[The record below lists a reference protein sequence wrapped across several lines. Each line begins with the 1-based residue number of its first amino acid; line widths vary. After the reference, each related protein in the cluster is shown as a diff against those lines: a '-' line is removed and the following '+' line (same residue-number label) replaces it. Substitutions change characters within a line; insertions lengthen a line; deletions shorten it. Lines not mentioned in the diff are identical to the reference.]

1 MSNCTLCDLPT
12 GSDPHTDP
20 AVDGEYCCRGCLAV
34 ARSLDDVEDVA
45 DLEER
50 TPDAEPPDDFDG
62 ETAFLHVD
70 GMHCATCESF
80 LELTAAEREG
90 VAAAEAS
97 YATDTIRVEYDP
109 DRVTAGELP
118 ETLSVAGYTASDRAD
133 PEPAGDDVDVVRFLI
148 GGGFFGMMAMLW
160 YVLFLYPTY
169 FGYDPLLDLGGVG
182 GLYLFTQIWLFTS
195 IVLFYTGYPILRGA
209 YVSLRAGRPNM
220 DLLVSLAAVSSY
232 TYSTLAMLVGRTD
245 LYFDVTIAVILV
257 VTAGNGYESRIKSR
271 ATGMLSELT
280 TAAEREARRE
290 SGESVPTEA
299 VEPGDRLLVR
309 PGERVPFDGTVAEG
323 TAAVD
328 EALVTGESL
337 PATKRPGDTVRGG
350 TVVTDAPVVVEV
362 GEDATSTLDTLVRL
376 LWDIQSSRSGIQRL
390 VDRLATVFVPL
401 VVAVA
406 LVAGA
411 GTLAVGGSPTDAALV
426 ALTVLIVSCPCA
438 LGLATPLAIAA
449 GVRDAARRGIVIVS
463 DAVFEAG
470 AEIDAVVLD
479 KTGTLTD
486 GEMRLLETVVEGDV
500 AVADRDVTDRDA
512 ADRNTADRD
521 TADRDA
527 EDRTG
532 GSSTDA
538 NRALRRAAA
547 LERASAHPIAEAI
560 VDGFAAGA
568 GPADPSAPAVVDG
581 GTEPAVGGPLGDGT
595 VAPADPAGESADP
608 MEGSLDGIDL
618 GVDVADVAVTDR
630 GVEGRVDGDRVVVGH
645 RSLFEDRGWAL
656 PDRLREASER
666 ARADGNV
673 AVLVGWEGRVRGVLV
688 VGDDVREGWE
698 ALVTDLDDRG
708 KRVVVLTGDSA
719 AAARRF
725 AEHPAIDEV
734 FSEVPP
740 EAKAETVRRI
750 GARERVAMVG
760 DGSNDAPAL
769 AAADLGISVASGTDL
784 AADAADAVLLE
795 DRLAAIPELFDV
807 TSGTNRRIRENLGWA
822 FAYNA
827 IAIPLAVSGA
837 LNPLLAALA
846 MGTSSLLVVS
856 NSARSVVGRE

>member
-1 MSNCTLCDLPT
+1 MPNCTLCDLPT

-45 DLEER
+45 DLEDR

-97 YATDTIRVEYDP
+97 YATDTIRVEYDS
-109 DRVTAGELP
+109 DRVAAGELP
-118 ETLSVAGYTASDRAD
+118 EALSVAGYTASDRAD
-133 PEPAGDDVDVVRFLI
+133 PEPEGDDVDVVRFLI

-160 YVLFLYPTY
+160 YVIFLYPTY
-169 FGYDPLLDLGGVG
+169 FGYDPLLDLGGVS
-182 GLYLFTQIWLFTS
+182 GLYLFTNIWLFTS

-232 TYSTLAMLVGRTD
+232 AYSTLAMLVGRTD

-290 SGESVPTEA
+290 SGEPVPTEA

-337 PATKRPGDTVRGG
+337 PATKRPGDAVRGG
-350 TVVTDAPVVVEV
+350 TVVTDSAVVVEV

-401 VVAVA
+401 VVTVAV
-406 LVAGA
+406 VAGA
-411 GTLAVGGSPTDAALV
+411 GTLALGGSPTDAALV

-486 GEMRLLETVVEGDV
+486 GEMRLLET
-500 AVADRDVTDRDA
+500 AVDGSADA
-512 ADRNTADRD
+512 AD
-521 TADRDA
+521 
-527 EDRTG
+527 
-532 GSSTDA
+532 SPTDA
-538 NRALRRAAA
+538 DPGTDSDADRALRRAAA

-560 VDGFAAGA
+560 VDGFAARTGST
-568 GPADPSAPAVVDG
+568 DPTTPVADG
-581 GTEPAVGGPLGDGT
+581 GTEPAVEGPLGDGT
-595 VAPADPAGESADP
+595 VDPADPVGESVDST
-608 MEGSLDGIDL
+608 EGSTDGLGPGID
-618 GVDVADVAVTDR
+618 VSDVAVTDR
-630 GVEGRVDGDRVVVGH
+630 GVEGRIDGDRVVVGH
-645 RSLFEDRGWAL
+645 RSLFEDRGWTL
-656 PDRLREASER
+656 SDRLRKAGGR

-673 AVLVGWEGRVRGVLV
+673 AVFVGWEGRARGVLV
-688 VGDDVREGWE
+688 VGDDVRDGWE
-698 ALVTDLDDRG
+698 GLVTDLADRG

-740 EAKAETVRRI
+740 EAKAETVRRL
-750 GARERVAMVG
+750 GAKERVAMVG

-856 NSARSVVGRE
+856 NSARSVVGGE

>member
-1 MSNCTLCDLPT
+1 MPNCTLCDLPT

-20 AVDGEYCCRGCLAV
+20 AVEGEYCCRGCLEV
-34 ARSLDDVEDVA
+34 ARSLEDVDDA
-45 DLEER
+45 EDLDER
-50 TPDAEPPDDFDG
+50 APDAEPPDSFDG

-109 DRVTAGELP
+109 DRVTADDLP
-118 ETLSVAGYTASDRAD
+118 EALSVAGYTASDRAD
-133 PEPAGDDVDVVRFLI
+133 PEPEGDDVDVVRFLI

-169 FGYDPLLDLGGVG
+169 FGYEPLLDLGGVS

-232 TYSTLAMLVGRTD
+232 AYSTLAMLLGRTD

-257 VTAGNGYESRIKSR
+257 VTAGNQYEARIKSR

-290 SGESVPTEA
+290 SGETVPTAA

-309 PGERVPFDGTVAEG
+309 PGERVPFDGSVAEG

-337 PATKRPGDTVRGG
+337 PATKRPGDAVRGG
-350 TVVTDAPVVVEV
+350 TVVTDSPLVVEV

-406 LVAGA
+406 VVAGV
-411 GTLAVGGSPTDAALV
+411 GTLAFGGSPTDAALV

-470 AEIDAVVLD
+470 AEVDAVVLD

-486 GEMRLLETVVEGDV
+486 GEMRLLGTVLDDGPESAEADADPNSDPVTD
-500 AVADRDVTDRDA
+500 ADRL
-512 ADRNTADRD
+512 
-521 TADRDA
+521 
-527 EDRTG
+527 
-532 GSSTDA
+532 
-538 NRALRRAAA
+538 LRRAAA
-547 LERASAHPIAEAI
+547 LERASAHPVAEAI
-560 VDGFAAGA
+560 VDAAATERGEA
-568 GPADPSAPAVVDG
+568 GPPASAAVADG
-581 GTEPAVGGPLGDGT
+581 GTEPAGGAGHAGGT
-595 VAPADPAGESADP
+595 EPDPPGESSELAGP
-608 MEGSLDGIDL
+608 VA
-618 GVDVADVAVTDR
+618 VDAADVTVTDR
-630 GVEGRVDGDRVVVGH
+630 GVEGRIDGDRVVVGH
-645 RSLFEDRGWAL
+645 RSLFEDRSWEL
-656 PDRLREASER
+656 SDRLREAGER
-666 ARADGNV
+666 ATADGNV
-673 AVLVGWEGRVRGVLV
+673 PVLVGWDGRVRGVLV
-688 VGDDVREGWE
+688 VGDGVREGWE
-698 ALVTDLDDRG
+698 AVVTDLADRG

-719 AAARRF
+719 DASRRF

-740 EAKAETVRRI
+740 EAKAETIRRI
-750 GARERVAMVG
+750 GAGERVAMVG

-769 AAADLGISVASGTDL
+769 AAADLGVSVASGTDL

-807 TSGTNRRIRENLGWA
+807 TRGTNRRIRENLGWA

-856 NSARSVVGRE
+856 NSARSVVADE